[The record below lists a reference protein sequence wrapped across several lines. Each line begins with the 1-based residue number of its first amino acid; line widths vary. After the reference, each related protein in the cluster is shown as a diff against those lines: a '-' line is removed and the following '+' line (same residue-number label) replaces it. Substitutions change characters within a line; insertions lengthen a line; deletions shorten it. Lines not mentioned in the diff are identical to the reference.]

1 MSEDDDSSSKN
12 LSKKKENIE
21 DEKVTIV
28 PYKAKILKIF
38 KGNSYYLLDRYR
50 YDINVIMMLLDLN
63 KINKLADFYK
73 NYPDGIEKVLFI
85 DKMKKELPYN
95 LNDPMDESNLVY
107 GLYKF
112 FCEIDFNGDGHM
124 QWEEFTQFII
134 DTVEGD
140 NDAKVD
146 ENEDDTQSKI
156 FSEKLMQKYKRYMIS
171 QRIKDNLIHKRDI
184 SYAVFLPR
192 IDLMVVN
199 EYGTKKL
206 RIYNPKTG
214 RSERS
219 VDLDTYLNPV
229 NYLDNSLRFKTAKEK
244 EEKKKEIKKKNEKEN
259 KSFTYSVL
267 SLFQWQSIIAMCLS
281 DKRIVFFNFASED
294 RIELIHEMKVPVLEK
309 RIWYLPEHNMWV
321 SSGMKIEKNL
331 YYTLNELDVEFE
343 LHNQKYDVYY
353 NEGHPYRNYYCD
365 INPHKGEILDCIEIL
380 KPMLVLTACMD
391 GKIRLINVNDRDII
405 KSWNQHSLGVRS
417 LTYNPLME
425 SVGYILSVGFEY
437 YINLYCTDLSID
449 EAYKGKL
456 EGHYAPVICCKFLS
470 HSYMAVS
477 VDEECNVRLWD
488 TRVKLCLQL
497 IPPSKKNF
505 KVVNLLVLN
514 KYNKFVVYGNKML
527 FYDAKFR
534 EEEHQQKNQVKDDN
548 YPIKVDFNYYYQ
560 QFFVTTFKDVRVY
573 TKDGKLYKCYKKLT
587 QNEHFENDVKI
598 KYFLFE
604 NNYRKFYLGFSNGA
618 IMQFNAGNG
627 SLIKPINEE
636 EIEKDGIQTYKYDHI
651 KEITSLFYFYSYG
664 SEDDNFILISTS
676 YDSMINMY
684 NENNPE
690 ETEKLRTLR
699 GGHTIDDKINEI
711 WCMDFSVQLNLFA
724 TGSSDGL
731 VVIWDFEMSKIDDI
745 CFLPKGKSEKIIAYS
760 LKFLDPYPILVVAYS
775 DGTLYFWGIKN
786 NLQFQGKCFLR
797 CRNYFKYSNKIEL
810 CSVKS
815 MIFLTQELTE
825 CPIDIPLK
833 KYFDIDSPFMNPD
846 KEYIPPPK
854 KVKQR
859 KMFFE
864 LNNNN
869 SEDENSSEED
879 DGNLNIVPDIY
890 KNEYID
896 NEFDPERYY
905 NITEED
911 DNNKNSEQLRHYLL
925 LGDTKGH
932 LKLLDL
938 MGIMRKYNFEASGKV
953 IIKSTFNLMKKDDI
967 NVETILNHNIQQSQR
982 QKIVFPQFL
991 NLYQNIIRHEWK
1003 AHHDEITNILLIK
1016 EPLSFCSSSK
1026 DKFVKIWNFKCECL
1040 GVINTLPKLAK
1051 ITGPLPEWNFKVN
1064 EEKILEKEINEV
1076 VKIFEEVNVEKIM
1089 VGSKEDKKVSE
1100 MVFEEKSEKK
1110 NEIIKEAKEPVSKKR
1125 YKKIEVDENKKYRNN
1140 KKEEEEKFTMSYE
1153 EFFVKDAQRKIED
1166 LINVNI
1172 PKEGMNEITLKMI
1185 NNYVEAGGEENNIN
1199 NSSKKQKNSIKGTP
1213 NRFMNKNDFF
1223 GSKQKSTIITFN
1235 NKFDYMKKNLQT
1247 PQDFILNK
1255 KTSKIPILKYN
1266 SENAIV
1272 NSFGNKTNNN
1282 LDKKNMNKTIS
1293 NFNTNISNT
1302 NDYNNKTTNIN
1313 NIINNNNNNISIHPG
1328 YLTST
1333 NWNRKN
1339 NNNINKSKYNRDS
1352 LYSAKLFNRKNVKSA
1367 RPIIK
1372 KKGFNNGMLELPK
1385 LNVEKI
1391 IFKKGEVEKLLNYEF
1406 YKSSYKLCI
1415 DRSKPDN
1422 VTNSSIKK
1430 NYKNNWKM
1438 VEQYTSDFRNMK
1450 FLSEDDNFSNNNNS
1464 NINNNNNNDN
1474 NNK

>member
-1 MSEDDDSSSKN
+1 
-12 LSKKKENIE
+12 
-21 DEKVTIV
+21 
-28 PYKAKILKIF
+28 
-38 KGNSYYLLDRYR
+38 
-50 YDINVIMMLLDLN
+50 
-63 KINKLADFYK
+63 
-73 NYPDGIEKVLFI
+73 
-85 DKMKKELPYN
+85 
-95 LNDPMDESNLVY
+95 
-107 GLYKF
+107 
-112 FCEIDFNGDGHM
+112 
-124 QWEEFTQFII
+124 
-134 DTVEGD
+134 
-140 NDAKVD
+140 
-146 ENEDDTQSKI
+146 
-156 FSEKLMQKYKRYMIS
+156 
-171 QRIKDNLIHKRDI
+171 
-184 SYAVFLPR
+184 
-192 IDLMVVN
+192 
-199 EYGTKKL
+199 
-206 RIYNPKTG
+206 
-214 RSERS
+214 
-219 VDLDTYLNPV
+219 
-229 NYLDNSLRFKTAKEK
+229 
-244 EEKKKEIKKKNEKEN
+244 
-259 KSFTYSVL
+259 
-267 SLFQWQSIIAMCLS
+267 
-281 DKRIVFFNFASED
+281 
-294 RIELIHEMKVPVLEK
+294 
-309 RIWYLPEHNMWV
+309 
-321 SSGMKIEKNL
+321 
-331 YYTLNELDVEFE
+331 
-343 LHNQKYDVYY
+343 
-353 NEGHPYRNYYCD
+353 
-365 INPHKGEILDCIEIL
+365 
-380 KPMLVLTACMD
+380 
-391 GKIRLINVNDRDII
+391 
-405 KSWNQHSLGVRS
+405 
-417 LTYNPLME
+417 
-425 SVGYILSVGFEY
+425 
-437 YINLYCTDLSID
+437 
-449 EAYKGKL
+449 
-456 EGHYAPVICCKFLS
+456 
-470 HSYMAVS
+470 
-477 VDEECNVRLWD
+477 
-488 TRVKLCLQL
+488 
-497 IPPSKKNF
+497 
-505 KVVNLLVLN
+505 
-514 KYNKFVVYGNKML
+514 
-527 FYDAKFR
+527 
-534 EEEHQQKNQVKDDN
+534 
-548 YPIKVDFNYYYQ
+548 
-560 QFFVTTFKDVRVY
+560 
-573 TKDGKLYKCYKKLT
+573 
-587 QNEHFENDVKI
+587 
-598 KYFLFE
+598 
-604 NNYRKFYLGFSNGA
+604 
-618 IMQFNAGNG
+618 
-627 SLIKPINEE
+627 
-636 EIEKDGIQTYKYDHI
+636 
-651 KEITSLFYFYSYG
+651 
-664 SEDDNFILISTS
+664 
-676 YDSMINMY
+676 
-684 NENNPE
+684 
-690 ETEKLRTLR
+690 
-699 GGHTIDDKINEI
+699 
-711 WCMDFSVQLNLFA
+711 
-724 TGSSDGL
+724 
-731 VVIWDFEMSKIDDI
+731 
-745 CFLPKGKSEKIIAYS
+745 
-760 LKFLDPYPILVVAYS
+760 
-775 DGTLYFWGIKN
+775 
-786 NLQFQGKCFLR
+786 
-797 CRNYFKYSNKIEL
+797 
-810 CSVKS
+810 
-815 MIFLTQELTE
+815 
-825 CPIDIPLK
+825 
-833 KYFDIDSPFMNPD
+833 
-846 KEYIPPPK
+846 
-854 KVKQR
+854 
-859 KMFFE
+859 
-864 LNNNN
+864 
-869 SEDENSSEED
+869 
-879 DGNLNIVPDIY
+879 
-890 KNEYID
+890 
-896 NEFDPERYY
+896 
-905 NITEED
+905 
-911 DNNKNSEQLRHYLL
+911 
-925 LGDTKGH
+925 
-932 LKLLDL
+932 

-1235 NKFDYMKKNLQT
+1235 NKFDFMKKNLQT

-1266 SENAIV
+1266 LENAIV

-1313 NIINNNNNNISIHPG
+1313 NIINNNNNNNISIHPG

-1333 NWNRKN
+1333 NWNRK

-1464 NINNNNNNDN
+1464 NINNNNNNNDN